1 MQASNPY
8 SPPVQI
14 LRRPAVVV
22 RTGLPTRSIYR
33 LMQRGAFPRPVPISA
48 LSVGWL
54 AHEIDEWIAGRIAAR
69 DAKATARPGE
79 IEARA

>member
-14 LRRPAVVV
+14 LRRPAVVA

-69 DAKATARPGE
+69 EATAHSDE